1 MILWW
6 NTTLYIVST
15 LPWRLFSFSCQ
26 PPPLGVSGQE
36 VCQGTPICTLLCK
49 QAGKGGWVVAGLT
62 FKNHGKALDVS
73 VQGVA
78 AWYVQ
83 GAQKYLF

>member
-1 MILWW
+1 MKPKSSQNQLSPATWM
-6 NTTLYIVST
+6 TLH
-15 LPWRLFSFSCQ
+15 
-26 PPPLGVSGQE
+26 
-36 VCQGTPICTLLCK
+36 LLCK